1 MARRT
6 IRFSVEAQVKERA
19 KKNRR
24 RFMGEVAGF
33 YRGHRSGPHDKKKV
47 YSRNRCKAE
56 TRKLLD
62 DW

>member
-6 IRFSVEAQVKERA
+6 IRFSVKAQVKERA
-19 KKNRR
+19 KKNQ
-24 RFMGEVAGF
+24 VAGF

-47 YSRNRCKAE
+47 YSRSRCKAE